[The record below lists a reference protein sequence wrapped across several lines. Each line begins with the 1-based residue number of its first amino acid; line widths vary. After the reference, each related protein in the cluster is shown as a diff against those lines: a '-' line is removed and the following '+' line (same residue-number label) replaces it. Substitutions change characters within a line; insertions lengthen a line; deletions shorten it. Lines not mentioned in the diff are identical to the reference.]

1 MLRRFPPAN
10 EDDRNIPA
18 VALFQNRIG
27 INIDFP
33 EGGAELSQERRDGGL
48 GFLAKVASW
57 TRIEG
62 DRGQRKRQ
70 GARLRD
76 ERSSFG
82 CEVASYREAGVLGK
96 NERIMKKRSMRSK

>member
-33 EGGAELSQERRDGGL
+33 KGGAELSQERRDSRL
-48 GFLAKVASW
+48 GFLAEVASW

-62 DRGQRKRQ
+62 DVAGRGSGK
-70 GARLRD
+70 ARV
-76 ERSSFG
+76 FG
-82 CEVASYREAGVLGK
+82 MSAHRLVAKLHLTGKQACLG
-96 NERIMKKRSMRSK
+96 RTSA